1 MLHFADASIQGKVFS
16 IRRSKNGKAISMLIE
31 VVKNN
36 SRLIVPLALIGTV
49 AERYPATSIEEGD
62 EVMAYGTLQYT
73 RRNRNGFE
81 LLVEELDFAEDLY
94 DTDDTDEGFIEED
107 VREQPVAERY
117 PAISIE
123 EDVHEQPVAD
133 TPANEETITVSG
145 EQYREALQQAVQE
158 ALSSLV
164 PARGLTPASQDATY
178 DGYAPTQHTAPAIDV
193 KREEKHYDEVTG
205 LKKIS
210 FPNVIAGTST
220 PMN

>member
-16 IRRSKNGKAISMLIE
+16 IRRSKNGNAISMLVEI
-31 VVKNN
+31 VQNN
-36 SRLIVPLALIGTV
+36 SRLIVPIALIGTV
-49 AERYPATSIEEGD
+49 AERYPATSVEEGD

-81 LLVEELDFAEDLY
+81 LLVEHIDFAEEFEGEAE
-94 DTDDTDEGFIEED
+94 EGFIEED
-107 VREQPVAERY
+107 P
-117 PAISIE
+117 
-123 EDVHEQPVAD
+123 HEQVALSA
-133 TPANEETITVSG
+133 PANEETITVSE
-145 EQYREALQQAVQE
+145 EQYREALQQAVKE
-158 ALSSLV
+158 ALSSLA
-164 PARGLTPASQDATY
+164 PARGLTPASQGATY

>member
-1 MLHFADASIQGKVFS
+1 MLHFADAYVQGKVFS
-16 IRRSKNGKAISMLIE
+16 IRRSKNGNAISMLVEI
-31 VVKNN
+31 VQNN
-36 SRLIVPLALIGTV
+36 SRLIVPIALIGTV

-62 EVMAYGTLQYT
+62 EVMVYGTLQYT

-81 LLVEELDFAEDLY
+81 LLVEHIDFAREFKGESE
-94 DTDDTDEGFIEED
+94 EGFIEED
-107 VREQPVAERY
+107 VREQPVA
-117 PAISIE
+117 
-123 EDVHEQPVAD
+123 D
-133 TPANEETITVSG
+133 TPTNEETITLSG
-145 EQYREALQQAVQE
+145 EEYREALQQAVQE
-158 ALSSLV
+158 ALSSLA
-164 PARGLTPASQDATY
+164 PARGLTPASQGATY

>member
-16 IRRSKNGKAISMLIE
+16 IRRSKNGNAISMLVEI
-31 VVKNN
+31 VQNN
-36 SRLIVPLALIGTV
+36 SRLIVPIALIGTV
-49 AERYPATSIEEGD
+49 AERYPATSVEEGD

-81 LLVEELDFAEDLY
+81 LLVEHIDFAEEFEGEAE
-94 DTDDTDEGFIEED
+94 EGFIEED
-107 VREQPVAERY
+107 PREQVVLSA
-117 PAISIE
+117 S
-123 EDVHEQPVAD
+123 
-133 TPANEETITVSG
+133 ANEETITVSG
-145 EQYREALQQAVQE
+145 DEYREALQQAVKE
-158 ALSSLV
+158 ALSSLA
-164 PARGLTPASQDATY
+164 PARGLTPASQGATY

>member
-1 MLHFADASIQGKVFS
+1 MLHFADAYIQGKVFS
-16 IRRSKNGKAISMLIE
+16 IRRSKNGNAISMLVEI
-31 VVKNN
+31 VQNN
-36 SRLIVPLALIGTV
+36 SRLIVPIALIGTV
-49 AERYPATSIEEGD
+49 AERYPATSVEEGD
-62 EVMAYGTLQYT
+62 EVMVYGTLQYT

-81 LLVEELDFAEDLY
+81 LLVEHIDFAKEFK
-94 DTDDTDEGFIEED
+94 GKAEE
-107 VREQPVAERY
+107 AF
-117 PAISIE
+117 IE

-133 TPANEETITVSG
+133 TPANEEMITVSG

-164 PARGLTPASQDATY
+164 PARGLTPASQGATY

>member
-1 MLHFADASIQGKVFS
+1 MLHFADAYIQGKVFS
-16 IRRSKNGKAISMLIE
+16 IRRSKNGNAISMLVEI
-31 VVKNN
+31 VQNN
-36 SRLIVPLALIGTV
+36 SRLIVPIALIGTV
-49 AERYPATSIEEGD
+49 AERYPATSVEEGD
-62 EVMAYGTLQYT
+62 EVMVYGTLQYT

-81 LLVEELDFAEDLY
+81 LLVERIDFAKEFK
-94 DTDDTDEGFIEED
+94 GKAEE
-107 VREQPVAERY
+107 AF
-117 PAISIE
+117 IE

-164 PARGLTPASQDATY
+164 PARGLTPASQGATY

>member
-16 IRRSKNGKAISMLIE
+16 IRRSKNGNAISMLVEI
-31 VVKNN
+31 VQNN
-36 SRLIVPLALIGTV
+36 SRLIVPIALIGTV
-49 AERYPATSIEEGD
+49 AERYPATSVEEGD

-81 LLVEELDFAEDLY
+81 LLVEHIDFTEEFEGEAE
-94 DTDDTDEGFIEED
+94 EGFIEED
-107 VREQPVAERY
+107 PREQVVLSA
-117 PAISIE
+117 
-123 EDVHEQPVAD
+123 
-133 TPANEETITVSG
+133 PANEETITVSG
-145 EQYREALQQAVQE
+145 DEYREALQQAVKE
-158 ALSSLV
+158 ALSSLA
-164 PARGLTPASQDATY
+164 PARGLTPASQGATY

>member
-16 IRRSKNGKAISMLIE
+16 IRRSKNGNAISMLVEI
-31 VVKNN
+31 VQNN
-36 SRLIVPLALIGTV
+36 SRLIVPIALIGTV
-49 AERYPATSIEEGD
+49 AERYPATSVEEGD

-81 LLVEELDFAEDLY
+81 LLVEELDFAED
-94 DTDDTDEGFIEED
+94 TDEGFIEED
-107 VREQPVAERY
+107 VR
-117 PAISIE
+117 
-123 EDVHEQPVAD
+123 EQPVAD
-133 TPANEETITVSG
+133 TPANEETITVSE

-158 ALSSLV
+158 ALSSLA
-164 PARGLTPASQDATY
+164 PARGLTPASQGATY
-178 DGYAPTQHTAPAIDV
+178 DGYAPTQHTASAIDV

>member
-1 MLHFADASIQGKVFS
+1 MLHFADAYIQGKVFS
-16 IRRSKNGKAISMLIE
+16 IRRSKNGNAISMLVEI
-31 VVKNN
+31 VQNN
-36 SRLIVPLALIGTV
+36 SRLIVPIALIGTV
-49 AERYPATSIEEGD
+49 AERYPATSVEEGD
-62 EVMAYGTLQYT
+62 EVMVYGTLQYT

-81 LLVEELDFAEDLY
+81 LLVERIDFAREESK
-94 DTDDTDEGFIEED
+94 DEAEEAFIEED
-107 VREQPVAERY
+107 VREQPIEEYVREQ
-117 PAISIE
+117 PIE
-123 EDVHEQPVAD
+123 EDVHEQAVAD

-164 PARGLTPASQDATY
+164 PARGLTPASQGATY

>member
-16 IRRSKNGKAISMLIE
+16 IRSSKNGNAISMLVE

-36 SRLIVPLALIGTV
+36 SRLIVPIALIGTV
-49 AERYPATSIEEGD
+49 AERYPATSVEEGD
-62 EVMAYGTLQYT
+62 EVMVYGTLQYT

-107 VREQPVAERY
+107 VREQPVA
-117 PAISIE
+117 
-123 EDVHEQPVAD
+123 D
-133 TPANEETITVSG
+133 TLANEETITVSG

-164 PARGLTPASQDATY
+164 PARGLTPASQGATY

>member
-1 MLHFADASIQGKVFS
+1 MLHFADAYIQGKVFS
-16 IRRSKNGKAISMLIE
+16 IRRSKNGNAISMLVEI
-31 VVKNN
+31 VQNN
-36 SRLIVPLALIGTV
+36 SRLIVPIALIGTV
-49 AERYPATSIEEGD
+49 AERYPAASVEEGD
-62 EVMAYGTLQYT
+62 EVMVYGTLQYT

-81 LLVEELDFAEDLY
+81 LLVEHIDFAKEFK
-94 DTDDTDEGFIEED
+94 GKAEE
-107 VREQPVAERY
+107 AF
-117 PAISIE
+117 IE

-133 TPANEETITVSG
+133 TPANEETITVS
-145 EQYREALQQAVQE
+145 EEEYREALQQAVQE

-164 PARGLTPASQDATY
+164 PARGLTPASQGATY

>member
-16 IRRSKNGKAISMLIE
+16 IRRSKNGNAISMLVE

-36 SRLIVPLALIGTV
+36 SRLIVPIALIGTV
-49 AERYPATSIEEGD
+49 AERYPATSVEEGD
-62 EVMAYGTLQYT
+62 EVRVYGTLQYT

-81 LLVEELDFAEDLY
+81 LLVEELDFADG
-94 DTDDTDEGFIEED
+94 GFIEED
-107 VREQPVAERY
+107 IR
-117 PAISIE
+117 
-123 EDVHEQPVAD
+123 EQPVAD
-133 TPANEETITVSG
+133 TPVNEETITVSG

-158 ALSSLV
+158 ALSSLA
-164 PARGLTPASQDATY
+164 PARGLTPASQGATY

>member
-1 MLHFADASIQGKVFS
+1 MLHFADAYIQGKVFS
-16 IRRSKNGKAISMLIE
+16 IRRSKNGNAISMLVEI
-31 VVKNN
+31 VQNN
-36 SRLIVPLALIGTV
+36 SRLIVPIALIGTV
-49 AERYPATSIEEGD
+49 AERYPATSVEEGD
-62 EVMAYGTLQYT
+62 EVMVYGTLQYT

-81 LLVEELDFAEDLY
+81 LLVERIDFAREESK
-94 DTDDTDEGFIEED
+94 DEAEEAFIEED
-107 VREQPVAERY
+107 VREQP
-117 PAISIE
+117 IE
-123 EDVHEQPVAD
+123 EDVHEQAVAD

-164 PARGLTPASQDATY
+164 PARGLTPASQGATY

>member
-1 MLHFADASIQGKVFS
+1 MLHFADAYIQGKVFS
-16 IRRSKNGKAISMLIE
+16 IRRSKNGNAISMLVEI
-31 VVKNN
+31 VQNN
-36 SRLIVPLALIGTV
+36 SRLIVPIALIGTV
-49 AERYPATSIEEGD
+49 AERYPATSVEEGD
-62 EVMAYGTLQYT
+62 EVTAYGTLQYT

-81 LLVEELDFAEDLY
+81 LLVEHIDFAKEFEGEAE
-94 DTDDTDEGFIEED
+94 EGFIEED
-107 VREQPVAERY
+107 IR
-117 PAISIE
+117 
-123 EDVHEQPVAD
+123 EQPVAD

-145 EQYREALQQAVQE
+145 DEYREALQQAVQE

-164 PARGLTPASQDATY
+164 PARGLTPASQGPTY

>member
-36 SRLIVPLALIGTV
+36 SRFIVPLALIGTV

-81 LLVEELDFAEDLY
+81 LLVEDLDFAEDLY
-94 DTDDTDEGFIEED
+94 DADDTDEGFIEED
-107 VREQPVAERY
+107 VREQPVA
-117 PAISIE
+117 
-123 EDVHEQPVAD
+123 D
-133 TPANEETITVSG
+133 TSANEETITVSE

-158 ALSSLV
+158 ALSSLA
-164 PARGLTPASQDATY
+164 PARGLTPASQGPTY

>member
-1 MLHFADASIQGKVFS
+1 MLHFADAYIQGKVFS
-16 IRRSKNGKAISMLIE
+16 IRRSKNGNAISMLVEI
-31 VVKNN
+31 VQNN
-36 SRLIVPLALIGTV
+36 SRLIVPIALIGTV
-49 AERYPATSIEEGD
+49 AERYPATSVEEGD
-62 EVMAYGTLQYT
+62 EVMVYGTLQYT

-81 LLVEELDFAEDLY
+81 LLVERIDFARE
-94 DTDDTDEGFIEED
+94 ESKGEAEEAFIEEY
-107 VREQPVAERY
+107 VREQP
-117 PAISIE
+117 IE
-123 EDVHEQPVAD
+123 EDVHEQAVAD

-164 PARGLTPASQDATY
+164 PARGLTPASQGATY

>member
-81 LLVEELDFAEDLY
+81 LLVEDLDLAEDLY

-107 VREQPVAERY
+107 VREQPVA
-117 PAISIE
+117 
-123 EDVHEQPVAD
+123 D
-133 TPANEETITVSG
+133 TSANEETITVSE

-158 ALSSLV
+158 ALSSLA
-164 PARGLTPASQDATY
+164 PARGLTPASQGATY